1 MEKERITV
9 LKIKDFSILDCIDNE
24 REWEEFFEYKL
35 QKGNLSKRE
44 KEGFKRYIEDKEY
57 IRIKCMIDS
66 GSFPNEFP
74 KKTII
79 SKEGTTKKRI
89 VYTFSEDINITLKFI
104 AYKLYKYD
112 YLFESNC
119 YAFRR
124 DYGVSNALK
133 RILRNPSFKDYYCF
147 KADISNY
154 FNSIN
159 IDILKEMMS
168 EIRFDEKELFDLI
181 IKILEEKKV
190 LINETVTEDESHG
203 AMAGVSFSPF
213 LANIYLKDVDEY
225 FMENKIEYFRYS
237 DDILIFAKDY
247 ESLLEY
253 QKLLYA
259 KLDEKHLNINE
270 SKVFFANPGDEWE
283 FLGFKYSD
291 GQFDLSENTK
301 RKIKKKIKRKA
312 DALRRW
318 QRKKGLDGEKAAIGF
333 VRAMNRKFFGY
344 DEEDDF
350 TWSKWFFPNLTTDKG
365 LKEIDKYMQEYI
377 RYAVTGRHYKG
388 NYRIEY
394 ETMKKWGYRN
404 LVNEYYKVKNSVSR

>member
-1 MEKERITV
+1 M
-9 LKIKDFSILDCIDNE
+9 IKVIDFSILDSLGND
-24 REWEEFFEYKL
+24 REWEEFLEYKL

-44 KEGFKRYIEDKEY
+44 KESFSKFIENKEY
-57 IRIKCMIDS
+57 IRIKNMIDE
-66 GSFPNEFP
+66 GCFPNEFP
-74 KKTII
+74 TKTII
-79 SKEGTTKKRI
+79 SKEGTKKKRV
-89 VYTFSEDINITLKFI
+89 VYTFSEEVNITLKFI
-104 AYKLYKYD
+104 TYKLYKYD

-124 DYGVSNALK
+124 EYGVSNALR
-133 RILRNPSFKDYYCF
+133 RIVKNPLFKDYYCF

-168 EIRFDEKELFDLI
+168 EVESNEKELYELI
-181 IKILEEKKV
+181 IKILEENKV
-190 LINETVTEDESHG
+190 LINGEVIEDESHG
-203 AMAGVSFSPF
+203 AMAGVPFSPF
-213 LANIYLKDVDEY
+213 LANVYLKDIDKY
-225 FMENKIEYFRYS
+225 FKENKIEYFRYS

-247 ESLLEY
+247 ETLLEY
-253 QKLLYA
+253 QRILFS
-259 KLDEKHLNINE
+259 KLDEKCLNINE
-270 SKVFFANPGDEWE
+270 DKVYFAKPNEEWE

-312 DALRRW
+312 EALRRW
-318 QRKKGLDGEKAAIGF
+318 QRKKGLSEEKAAIGF
-333 VRAMNRKFFGY
+333 INAMNRKFFGY

-388 NYRIEY
+388 NYHIKY

-404 LVNEYYKVKNSVSR
+404 LVNEYYKVKCGS